1 VFSLAPHLSFELPV
15 THLALTYF
23 FIQIPTMKTLD
34 VLIIVDRLVEV
45 ASGDLSGNIYRW
57 N

>member
-1 VFSLAPHLSFELPV
+1 
-15 THLALTYF
+15 
-23 FIQIPTMKTLD
+23 MKTLD